1 VGEGARLASL
11 STPVLR
17 STSGT
22 EFDCGSSLP
31 GALGK
36 DRHKVLG
43 ILALTFLLAD
53 QPALEVSLQEV
64 ATPAQAAFE
73 PRKES
78 YEVGTGDVLNVLVM
92 EHPELS
98 RSAPILADGTI
109 MLPLLRD
116 VRVHGM
122 TVLEIQR
129 KLENLLENDY
139 LVKPQVE
146 VTVTSYQSSYVI
158 VTGEVNVPGRRLLR
172 GRTRLLDLLI
182 DSGGLR
188 PSASGEIVITRTQ
201 GNSDGGLDTIRLA
214 LGRGAITA
222 KDRETLEFPLRNA
235 DFVSVRPRKYA
246 RIDGEVAR
254 PGRYAIEGQLDA
266 LVAAAGGLTRF
277 ANSRIQVQRTDHETG
292 ETKLLEADLK
302 AIRSGA
308 SPDLEIQAGDVIS
321 VPRRRF

>member
-1 VGEGARLASL
+1 
-11 STPVLR
+11 
-17 STSGT
+17 
-22 EFDCGSSLP
+22 
-31 GALGK
+31 LGK

-43 ILALTFLLAD
+43 ILALTLLLAD
-53 QPALEVSLQEV
+53 QTELALSAQDV

-78 YEVGTGDVLNVLVM
+78 YEVGAGDVLNVLVIGN
-92 EHPELS
+92 PELS
-98 RSAPILADGTI
+98 RTAPILADGTI

-116 VRVHGM
+116 VRVQGM

-129 KLENLLENDY
+129 KLENLLELDY

-146 VTVTSYQSSYVI
+146 VTVASYQSSYVI
-158 VTGEVNVPGRRLLR
+158 ITGEVNMPGRRLLR
-172 GRTRLLDLLI
+172 GRTRLIDLLI

-214 LGRGAITA
+214 LGRGAITV

-235 DFVSVRPRKYA
+235 DFVSVMPRSYA
-246 RIDGEVAR
+246 SLEGEVAR
-254 PGRYAIEGQLDA
+254 PGRYAIEGRLSA
-266 LVAAAGGLTRF
+266 LIAAAGGLTRF
-277 ANSRIQVQRTDHETG
+277 GNSTIQVRRTNRETG
-292 ETKLLEADLK
+292 ETQILEADLK

-308 SPDLEIQAGDVIS
+308 APDLELRAGDVVS
-321 VPRRRF
+321 VSRRRF